1 MLEGA
6 DVVYKKVSGNCTDFA
21 KGHKK
26 AASKLKR
33 LFLWTMR
40 DFSYPKLK
48 GPCTH
53 QKLIRF

>member
-26 AASKLKR
+26 S
-33 LFLWTMR
+33 
-40 DFSYPKLK
+40 
-48 GPCTH
+48 
-53 QKLIRF
+53 RFKTETAFFVDDEGFFISQT

>member
-33 LFLWTMR
+33 LFFVDDEGFFISQT
-40 DFSYPKLK
+40 
-48 GPCTH
+48 
-53 QKLIRF
+53 